1 MNLKEEVMEL
11 EKEVKE
17 IQEESFATQIL
28 KDYKKQNKRQF
39 IIILVILGMFT
50 CLLGYTIWLLNDINY
65 VETSEVYDMNTENG
79 NNNYG
84 NDRETEK
91 SFDKMLQ
98 SLEDFTYLI
107 MQEADSQDKIEKVR
121 KTARKI
127 SEF

>member
-50 CLLGYTIWLLNDINY
+50 CLLGYTIYLLNNFGVSTETETIDIDN
-65 VETSEVYDMNTENG
+65 VETI
-79 NNNYG
+79 NN
-84 NDRETEK
+84 
-91 SFDKMLQ
+91 
-98 SLEDFTYLI
+98 
-107 MQEADSQDKIEKVR
+107 
-121 KTARKI
+121 
-127 SEF
+127 